1 MRRGILALLLFLVL
15 LKPAAI
21 PVWGQEETEELAG
34 DLQEDLLNR
43 EEIKEVQKALEELLG
58 EDSFSFFDMLL
69 DLMNGETGQ
78 LKEEFSDLIREVF
91 LRQLIQ
97 EKALFVE
104 ILLLVLA
111 AALLTNFTH
120 LFSEGQIG
128 EVSFYVIYLLL
139 LTMLVKAFGE
149 MSLELL
155 ELLERL
161 GNFMKVLSP
170 AYCLAVAAAGGTVGS
185 AMFYQLA
192 LFAITAVQ
200 VLLAGVVLPG
210 INIYLLLLFVNL
222 ISKRRFSLPDGGT
235 SGDRDPM
242 DAEDASDSGYRS
254 SGSTAPDRPGSGF
267 SEAVAAGENG
277 GSSSPGSG
285 MR

>member
-1 MRRGILALLLFLVL
+1 MRRGILALLLFLVF
-15 LKPAAI
+15 LKPTAL
-21 PVWGQEETEELAG
+21 PVWGQEGTEELAG

-78 LKEEFSDLIREVF
+78 LKEEFSGLIREVF
-91 LRQLIQ
+91 LRQMIQ

-139 LTMLVKAFGE
+139 LTMLFKAFGE
-149 MSLELL
+149 M
-155 ELLERL
+155 
-161 GNFMKVLSP
+161 
-170 AYCLAVAAAGGTVGS
+170 
-185 AMFYQLA
+185 
-192 LFAITAVQ
+192 I
-200 VLLAGVVLPG
+200 
-210 INIYLLLLFVNL
+210 
-222 ISKRRFSLPDGGT
+222 
-235 SGDRDPM
+235 
-242 DAEDASDSGYRS
+242 
-254 SGSTAPDRPGSGF
+254 
-267 SEAVAAGENG
+267 
-277 GSSSPGSG
+277 
-285 MR
+285 